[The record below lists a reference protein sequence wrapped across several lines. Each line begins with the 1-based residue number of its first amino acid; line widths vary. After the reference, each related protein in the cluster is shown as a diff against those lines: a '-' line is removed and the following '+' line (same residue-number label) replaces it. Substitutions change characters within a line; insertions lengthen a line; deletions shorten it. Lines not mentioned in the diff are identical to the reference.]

1 MKKPRFIIWYLPLC
15 FFIFL
20 AFFILIKFIF
30 IFFFNAAFEPEFMFF
45 LTPYYL
51 LSGVNSLHLLL
62 ISFIVVGFNAYLHF
76 KISKKNLIFSFI
88 PTVIMLAG
96 LGFKIATLEMSISYI
111 VQYILFGVLLI
122 ITLVDHR
129 LVLIFPEVTIP
140 AEKERIVKSKP
151 IINRIKPQTTDKPQ
165 YLRIPVSER
174 PFDYVSA
181 NEIFT
186 LHKETLSDLRSILKD
201 DLKRAKDL
209 LEELEQK
216 TRKIDI
222 LEDEII
228 NRKYYSTPQQIS
240 FKCPY
245 ISFFDKQKNNDLD
258 FNDLSP
264 IGLKKEKNVESYN
277 LNINKVVGCAAV
289 IKRGILK
296 EVNKSFVE
304 LLGYEKEILLEKTLF
319 NFVAPEGL
327 FKIEEYYIK
336 RLNGIQ
342 SNSYETILINNDN
355 SKIQVEI
362 TIKPTKYKDEIADIV
377 IIRELK

>member
-1 MKKPRFIIWYLPLC
+1 MKKLRFIIWYLPLC

-30 IFFFNAAFEPEFMFF
+30 IFFFNAAFEPEFMFV

-51 LSGVNSLHLLL
+51 LSGVNNLHLLL
-62 ISFIVVGFNAYLHF
+62 ISLIVVGFNAYLHF

-88 PTVIMLAG
+88 PTGIMLAG

-111 VQYILFGVLLI
+111 LQYILFGVLLI

-129 LVLIFPEVTIP
+129 LVLIFPEVTIS

-151 IINRIKPQTTDKPQ
+151 IINRVKSQTKDNPQ
-165 YLRIPVSER
+165 YLHIPVAEK

-222 LEDEII
+222 LEDEIR
-228 NRKYYSTPQQIS
+228 NRKYYSTPQQFS

-245 ISFFDKQKNNDLD
+245 ISFFDKQKNNDLV
-258 FNDLSP
+258 FKDLSLV
-264 IGLKKEKNVESYN
+264 GLKKEKNVELYD

-296 EVNKSFVE
+296 DVNNSFAE
-304 LLGYEKEILLEKTLF
+304 LLGFEKEILLEKTLF
-319 NFVAPEGL
+319 NFVTPEGL
-327 FKIEEYYIK
+327 FNIEEYYIK

-342 SNSYETILINNDN
+342 INSCETILLKNDN
-355 SKIQVEI
+355 SMIQVEI
-362 TIKPTKYKDEIADIV
+362 TIKPTKYKDETADIV

>member
-30 IFFFNAAFEPEFMFF
+30 IFFFNAAFEPEFMFV

-51 LSGVNSLHLLL
+51 LSGANSLHLLL
-62 ISFIVVGFNAYLHF
+62 ISLIVVGFNAYLHF

-88 PTVIMLAG
+88 PTGIMLVG

-129 LVLIFPEVTIP
+129 LVLIFPEVTIS

-151 IINRIKPQTTDKPQ
+151 IINRIKSQTKDKPQ
-165 YLRIPVSER
+165 YLHVPVTEK
-174 PFDYVSA
+174 PFDYISA

-222 LEDEII
+222 LEDEIR
-228 NRKYYSTPQQIS
+228 NRKYYSTPQQPS

-258 FNDLSP
+258 FKDLSL
-264 IGLKKEKNVESYN
+264 IGLKKEKNVELYD
-277 LNINKVVGCAAV
+277 LNVNKVVGCAAV

-296 EVNKSFVE
+296 EVNNSFAE
-304 LLGYEKEILLEKTLF
+304 LLGFERENLLEKTLF
-319 NFVAPEGL
+319 NFVTTEGL
-327 FKIEEYYIK
+327 FNIEEYYIK

-342 SNSYETILINNDN
+342 ISSYETILLKNDN

-362 TIKPTKYKDEIADIV
+362 TIKPTKYKDETADIV